1 MLIITSKQKLKKL
14 QEICKKFRIAC
25 SVIGHVTSGNL
36 MHVKKGKETFANIST
51 EIVANAHLLDRP
63 SKKPA
68 YLKTVQNNLQIL
80 TQQLHQQ
87 LWM

>member
-1 MLIITSKQKLKKL
+1 ML
-14 QEICKKFRIAC
+14 FRS

-36 MHVKKGKETFANIST
+36 MHVKKGKKTFANIST

-68 YLKTVQNNLQIL
+68 YLKIIQNEKKLKPIL
-80 TQQLHQQ
+80 NHSKT
-87 LWM
+87 M